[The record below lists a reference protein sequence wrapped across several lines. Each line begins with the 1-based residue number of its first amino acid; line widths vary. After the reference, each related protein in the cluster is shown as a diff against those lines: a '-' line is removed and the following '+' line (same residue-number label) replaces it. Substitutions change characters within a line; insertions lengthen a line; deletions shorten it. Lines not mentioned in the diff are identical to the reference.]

1 MVKTL
6 TVHGNSA
13 AIIIDKPILEMLRI
27 TPKTPLQI
35 STDGVNLII
44 SPIRKKGHER
54 DFRAALEKV
63 NRMHGRTLRKLAK

>member
-13 AIIIDKPILEMLRI
+13 ALIIDKPILEMLRI

-35 STDGVNLII
+35 STDGRSLIV
-44 SPIRKKGHER
+44 SPIRSPGDYKRFLK
-54 DFRAALEKV
+54 ALNGV
-63 NRMHGRTLRKLAK
+63 NKRHGRTLRKLAK